1 MTIRYAINASSTKLS
16 KNSNDFE
23 LKEGWYKGRMV
34 YAPSVIRIVNGIKN
48 EPQQTFDDKDS
59 AQDCIK
65 NLPKNII
72 RDTSITVYSYEVFEV
87 ELHHT
92 GGVKEVRSC

>member
-59 AQDCIK
+59 AQDCI
-65 NLPKNII
+65 NGF
-72 RDTSITVYSYEVFEV
+72 T
-87 ELHHT
+87 
-92 GGVKEVRSC
+92 

>member
-48 EPQQTFDDKDS
+48 EPQKTFDDKDS

-65 NLPKNII
+65 DLPKNII
-72 RDTSITVYSYEVFEV
+72 RDASITAYSYEVFEV